1 MKTRLLGGGGQLQLY
16 LCGGWLWVCCG
27 SWIRGMGSW
36 GVLRRVLP
44 ECGPCDCLG
53 NSSIRYRAGVF
64 GYKYCGLLRSST
76 NNKIRVCGWCKFGLF
91 VFCFASVVI
100 MSLSLEEG
108 VDVEVGSEEWE
119 ERFLEKLLVNL
130 KETVKE
136 KEVGVP
142 QSGASG
148 SGPSSSQSEGG

>member
-36 GVLRRVLP
+36 GVLRGVLP
-44 ECGPCDCLG
+44 GGPCDCLG
-53 NSSIRYRAGVF
+53 NSSIGYRAGVF

-91 VFCFASVVI
+91 VFFFFFFFFFFFVFLLGVV
-100 MSLSLEEG
+100 
-108 VDVEVGSEEWE
+108 VFSE
-119 ERFLEKLLVNL
+119 
-130 KETVKE
+130 
-136 KEVGVP
+136 
-142 QSGASG
+142 
-148 SGPSSSQSEGG
+148 